1 MVSPSPV
8 AVTVYKGMAVAVA
21 ERIADSHIAAAVH
34 GPVDNRVG
42 GISARKREMLYNCV
56 QSCDDLS
63 EEEREELLTLLV
75 MYEDALA
82 DKDEELGRTAV
93 VQHSIVTGDAPP
105 IKQPSRP
112 IPVARQ
118 HEVHKLL
125 DEMLQK
131 DVIQPSASPW
141 GSPVVLVQKKDGTMR
156 FCIDYRQLNAVTRKD
171 AYPLPRI
178 DKTLE
183 ALGGL
188 KWFSTLDLL
197 SGYWQVE
204 MSKQDRLKTAFS
216 TRVEFK
222 VMPFGLCD
230 APATFQRLMDMVLVG
245 VKWSRCLVT

>member
-1 MVSPSPV
+1 MVNSSPV
-8 AVTVYKGMAVAVA
+8 AITVYKGMAVAVA

-63 EEEREELLTLLV
+63 EEEREELLTLLL
-75 MYEDALA
+75 MYEDVLA
-82 DKDEELGRTAV
+82 DKDEELGCTAV

-118 HEVHKLL
+118 HEVCKLL

-141 GSPVVLVQKKDGTMR
+141 ASPVVLVQKKDGAMR
-156 FCIDYRQLNAVTRKD
+156 FCIDLQEAKCCDPQR
-171 AYPLPRI
+171 RI
-178 DKTLE
+178 
-183 ALGGL
+183 
-188 KWFSTLDLL
+188 
-197 SGYWQVE
+197 
-204 MSKQDRLKTAFS
+204 
-216 TRVEFK
+216 
-222 VMPFGLCD
+222 P
-230 APATFQRLMDMVLVG
+230 APTD
-245 VKWSRCLVT
+245 